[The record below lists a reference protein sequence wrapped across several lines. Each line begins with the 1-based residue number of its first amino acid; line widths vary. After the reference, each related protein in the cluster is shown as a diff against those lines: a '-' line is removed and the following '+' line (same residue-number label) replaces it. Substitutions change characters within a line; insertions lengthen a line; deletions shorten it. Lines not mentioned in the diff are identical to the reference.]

1 MKMPTPPNAIL
12 FTYITEARRAEEA
25 LRESERRYSALFAN
39 KINGVAHCRVITDE
53 LGVPGDYRILQ
64 VNDAYQRIIGVKRDD
79 IEGRRVTE
87 VFPDIKEYAFDY
99 IGTYGRIALEGGEI
113 KFEEYFEATRQ
124 YLSIHAYSPLPGEF
138 TAIFTDVTERRRA
151 EEWLLE
157 SQMRMATFSAATF
170 EGIIESEAG
179 RIVDCNNQIARMLG
193 YQVGELKG
201 MQIAAL
207 VAPEDLERVMANI
220 RQGRESVVEHA
231 LLAKDGS
238 RIVAEAHG
246 RSLSPGSPTRLTAIR
261 DITGRKEMES
271 ALQTTLQRFY
281 DVLSSMYC
289 GILLVTDEARVE
301 FANQAFCECFALED
315 APGDLVG
322 LDPREIIRGAYLHPD
337 EAVARIRETLELGR
351 PVKGEEVALQGGRTC
366 LRDFVHLEIEGKSY
380 GRLWLHISSIRYS
393 PPTLPPRV
401 PNWGPG
407 SASSCRRA

>member
-1 MKMPTPPNAIL
+1 VKG
-12 FTYITEARRAEEA
+12 FHFR
-25 LRESERRYSALFAN
+25 
-39 KINGVAHCRVITDE
+39 
-53 LGVPGDYRILQ
+53 
-64 VNDAYQRIIGVKRDD
+64 NDKLPVF
-79 IEGRRVTE
+79 
-87 VFPDIKEYAFDY
+87 FPDIKEYAFDY

-124 YLSIHAYSPLPGEF
+124 YLSIYAYSPLPGEF

-179 RIVDCNNQIARMLG
+179 SIVDCNNQIARMLG
-193 YQVGELKG
+193 YQEGELKG
-201 MQIAAL
+201 MQIAAR

-261 DITGRKEMES
+261 NITGRKEMES

-322 LDPREIIRGAYLHPD
+322 LDPRKIIEKIRGAYLHPD

-351 PVKGEEVALQGGRTC
+351 PGKGSRRVGAAGGRTDRATGC
-366 LRDFVHLEIEGKSY
+366 GPANRPGRDQRTYPGGGSPARKGADAHPAKPPGCH
-380 GRLWLHISSIRYS
+380 GRDDRQHRAPVAGRPCIR
-393 PPTLPPRV
+393 PPAWPRD
-401 PNWGPG
+401 
-407 SASSCRRA
+407 SATGNSRC